1 MKFIFD
7 TKYSEIELEFLNRHN
22 CQILSEIQLS
32 KTDFSKH
39 EIPRRMFRY
48 GGEYIGEICHGESGG
63 YVWAVL
69 SKWKSVYRFTS
80 YYEDLQALEQNL

>member
-32 KTDFSKH
+32 KTDFPKH

-48 GGEYIGEICHGESGG
+48 GGEYIGEICDGEGGRSARRGGVGSGTASRRG
-63 YVWAVL
+63 CRAA
-69 SKWKSVYRFTS
+69 
-80 YYEDLQALEQNL
+80 QALLGA

>member
-32 KTDFSKH
+32 KTDFPKH

-48 GGEYIGEICHGESGG
+48 GGEYIGEICDGEGGVGSGT
-63 YVWAVL
+63 A
-69 SKWKSVYRFTS
+69 SRRRCRAA
-80 YYEDLQALEQNL
+80 QALLGG